1 MKLPFLNFKKTAEK
15 RYLGLFLKEKEGIG
29 ISISE
34 KNGTMMLED
43 FEKFNYSNGWDNI
56 CEDVDEMLIKLE
68 GRVNFHF
75 KDTIFFVY
83 SHFVDQ
89 ETKQINKST
98 LNVIK
103 TLVKSIELNAMGYI
117 EAYEAIAKYLETRD
131 EAPLTAIVTEL
142 DSTFTGLF
150 IFKGGKASF
159 TKIIPRGE
167 DLIVDLEQVLTEIKN
182 KLLLPSRIILYNSHH
197 LDDLSTK
204 IISHHWKEDFFV
216 QLPKVEIVSE
226 QEILKSLVSV
236 FEEQILGET
245 IQKTHVDDNNEMEV
259 WEEEEIESQK
269 SANNMGFEIGKDVS
283 KENNAQVG
291 VIEKKATL
299 PKLTIFSSLM
309 RFGQKVKQKII
320 FGQTKFSIGILI
332 TIGAAIILLTLVI
345 NEYYFHTANLRV
357 FFPSQTIAADLTIPA
372 TVGANTGDLLITI
385 STQSATYTE
394 KTQTTGIRDV
404 GTSAKGEVTLYNLED
419 TVKNLKQGVLLS
431 VNGLDFTLDHD
442 ASISAATVDSAT
454 NASVPGKTKAS
465 ITASAI
471 GPESNLDKGKR
482 FKIQDLSATVYYG
495 INDLALAGGV
505 RKQVKTVSKKDLDGL
520 KAKILER
527 ANVADKPASGASSN
541 KIIEELSER
550 TLTNLKVS
558 SDVGEAAES
567 LTLSA
572 DVKSTNYTYD
582 NNIILNLLIKKVAGK
597 VIRGN
602 VLKKEN
608 VQYTIKKVESK
619 KNVITLTTEVKA
631 KSTREVELADLLA
644 KVTFKDKKNVEST
657 LKNDYHADGFEL
669 SINQPLIIF
678 NSWTPIFK
686 KNISIEISSL

>member
-1 MKLPFLNFKKTAEK
+1 MKLPFLNFKKTIEK

-34 KNGTMMLED
+34 KNGTMILED

-75 KDTIFFVY
+75 KETIFFVY

-89 ETKQINKST
+89 SSRQINKSI

-117 EAYEAIAKYLETRD
+117 EVYEAVAKYLEVRD
-131 EAPLTAIVTEL
+131 EAPLTAIIAEL

-150 IFKGGKASF
+150 IFKGGKASY

-167 DLIVDLEQVLTEIKN
+167 DLIVDLEQVLTEVKN

-204 IISHHWKEDFFV
+204 IISHHWKEDFFI

-226 QEILKSLVSV
+226 QEILKSLVGI
-236 FEEQILGET
+236 FEEQVLGEK
-245 IQKTHVDDNNEMEV
+245 IQKTHDDANNEMEV
-259 WEEEEIESQK
+259 WEEEEIENQK
-269 SANNMGFEIGKDVS
+269 LANNMGFEIGKDVS
-283 KENNAQVG
+283 RENIIQPE
-291 VIEKKATL
+291 ITEKRPAF
-299 PKLTIFSSLM
+299 PKLALFDSV
-309 RFGQKVKQKII
+309 RNFGQKMKRKMLA
-320 FGQTKFSIGILI
+320 GQSKLSVGILAAA
-332 TIGAAIILLTLVI
+332 GAVIILLIVII
-345 NEYYFHTANLRV
+345 NEYYFHKANLKV
-357 FFPSQTIAADLTIPA
+357 FFPSQTISADLTIPA
-372 TVGANTGDLLITI
+372 AVGVNNTDLPITI
-385 STQSATYTE
+385 ATQSATYTE
-394 KTQTTGIRDV
+394 KTQTTGIRDI

-419 TVKNLKQGVLLS
+419 TVKNLKQGTVLS
-431 VNGLDFTLDHD
+431 TSGLDFTLDHE
-442 ASISAATVDSAT
+442 ASISAATVDPTT
-454 NASVPGKTKAS
+454 NASIPGKTKAL
-465 ITASAI
+465 ITASTI

-495 INDLALAGGV
+495 INDMALSGGV
-505 RKQVKTVSKKDLDGL
+505 RKQIKVVSKKDLDGL
-520 KAKILER
+520 KTKILER
-527 ANVADKPASGASSN
+527 ANAADKPLTGSGSN

-550 TLTNLKVS
+550 ALTNLKVS
-558 SDVGEAAES
+558 TDVGEAADS
-567 LTLSA
+567 LTLNA
-572 DVKSTNYTYD
+572 DVKSINYVYD
-582 NNIILNLLIKKVAGK
+582 NNTILNLIIKKVADK
-597 VIRGN
+597 VVRDN

-608 VQYTIKKVESK
+608 VQYVIKKVEVK
-619 KNVITLTTEVKA
+619 KNAVTLTIEVKA
-631 KSTREVELADLLA
+631 KSTKEVELADLLS
-644 KVTFKDKKNVEST
+644 KVTFKDKKNLESI
-657 LKNDYHADGFEL
+657 LKNNYHADGFEL
-669 SINQPLIIF
+669 SISQPLIIF